1 MLDIKILKIEE
12 FKNGFERLR
21 NAKLEL
27 TGTQDIF
34 DYRKSKIYISKTNPL
49 TIKPCTFYALNKNIE
64 FQKTLRDSLFKQH
77 KIELFDLP
85 GIMYLEISNKKIGLV
100 PPFVE
105 IYNEENNKIVKSLQD
120 GIHRYL
126 LAIEQGIQPQTIY
139 IDNSNCKIKY
149 LPYAYP
155 NSWHKVKIGD
165 SVPSVKKKYRYS
177 EPYSYMRPL
186 SSIFD
191 KKLINEWAD
200 YNKR

>member
-12 FKNGFERLR
+12 FEKGFNRLR
-21 NAKLEL
+21 KAKLEL

-34 DYRKSKIYISKTNPL
+34 DYRKSKIYVSKTSPL

-64 FQKTLRDSLFKQH
+64 FQKNLRLSLLKQH

-105 IYNEENNKIVKSLQD
+105 IYNEENNKIIKSLQD

-126 LAIEQGIQPQTIY
+126 LAIELGISPQTIF
-139 IDNSNCKIKY
+139 IDNSNSKIKY

-155 NSWHKVKIGD
+155 NSWQKVKICS
-165 SVPSVKKKYRYS
+165 SVPLVKKKYRYPD
-177 EPYSYMRPL
+177 PYSFMRPL

-191 KKLINEWAD
+191 KKLIEDWAD